1 MGGGINEN
9 GKEKKEKYFH
19 YWRARKW
26 GGHLSIFIFTVARLY
41 YFIWAAINMNP
52 KISSLLPPILFIF
65 LSTSFY
71 FPLRSY

>member
-26 GGHLSIFIFTVARLY
+26 GGHLSIFIFTVARLRLKKFLFLGVGFLKIQNY
-41 YFIWAAINMNP
+41 YRP
-52 KISSLLPPILFIF
+52 
-65 LSTSFY
+65 
-71 FPLRSY
+71 